1 MGTSSDKAGGAS
13 REEERRSRR
22 MERLLA
28 HAEERTGIGTW
39 MVELRTMKVTWSDQ
53 LFRLHGFRPGEV
65 EPTMEL
71 GLSHIHP
78 DDREEIEARAATML
92 EAPATGRSEYRLKLD
107 DGTVRHV
114 IGESIVERDENG
126 KPVRLFGT
134 VRDVTDSVS
143 IEREL
148 DSHHELSR
156 ALAEWD
162 DLDEGMVD
170 LLRRLGTAM
179 DWDAANF
186 WARADRG
193 DSLVCRDHWSAR
205 PDELSEFE
213 QAMRELRIPPTQGVV
228 RRAWDLMEPVSIE
241 DASTD
246 PRLFAKTPNVEA
258 GLGSALLFPAVHKGE
273 TLAVLAFHGKEP
285 RYLTDRLTRTLRT
298 LGQDL
303 GRFLAARRGELGFGE
318 LSDRELEVL
327 QLAAEGLT
335 TPQIAARLTI
345 GPTTVKTHLSHAYR
359 KLDVPDRASAVA
371 KGLRQGLI
379 S

>member
-1 MGTSSDKAGGAS
+1 VTA
-13 REEERRSRR
+13 EEKRRCRR
-22 MERLLA
+22 IERLLT
-28 HAEERTGIGTW
+28 HTEESAGIGTW
-39 MVELRTMKVTWSDQ
+39 MVDLRTMKVTWSDQ
-53 LFRLHGFRPGEV
+53 LFRLHGFQPGEV

-71 GLSHIHP
+71 GLSYIHP
-78 DDREEIEARAATML
+78 DDREEILARTATWLESPAA
-92 EAPATGRSEYRLKLD
+92 GRSEYRVMLD

-114 IGESIVERDENG
+114 IGESIVERDENEV
-126 KPVRLFGT
+126 PVRMFGT
-134 VRDVTDSVS
+134 VRDVTDKLA

-179 DWDAANF
+179 GWDAANL
-186 WARADRG
+186 WAQDDRG
-193 DSLVCRDHWSAR
+193 DSLVCRDHWSAK

-213 QAMRELRIPPTQGVV
+213 RAMREMRIPPAEGVV
-228 RRAWDLMEPVSIE
+228 RRAWDQMEPISIE

-246 PRLFAKTPNVEA
+246 PYLFARTPSGP
-258 GLGSALLFPAVHKGE
+258 GLGSALLFPVVHEGE
-273 TLAVLAFHGKEP
+273 TLAVLVFHGKEP
-285 RYLTDRLTRTLRT
+285 RQLTDRLARTLRT
-298 LGQDL
+298 FGQDL
-303 GRFLAARRGELGFGE
+303 GRFLAARRGELGFGD
-318 LSDRELEVL
+318 LSDRELQVL

-345 GPTTVKTHLSHAYR
+345 GPTTVKTHLSHTYR

-379 S
+379 N

>member
-1 MGTSSDKAGGAS
+1 VTA
-13 REEERRSRR
+13 EEKQRCRRI
-22 MERLLA
+22 ERLLT
-28 HAEERTGIGTW
+28 HTEERTGIGTW
-39 MVELRTMKVTWSDQ
+39 MVDLQTMEVTWSDQ

-78 DDREEIEARAATML
+78 DDREEILARTATWL
-92 EAPATGRSEYRLKLD
+92 ESPATGRHEYRLMLD

-114 IGESIVERDENG
+114 IGESIVERDENEV
-126 KPVRLFGT
+126 PVRMFGT
-134 VRDVTDSVS
+134 VRDVTDDLA

-156 ALAEWD
+156 VLAEWD

-179 DWDAANF
+179 GWDAANF
-186 WARADRG
+186 WTRADRE

-205 PDELSEFE
+205 PDELSECE
-213 QAMRELRIPPTQGVV
+213 RAMREMRIPPAEGVV
-228 RRAWDLMEPVSIE
+228 RRAWDRMEPISIE

-246 PRLFAKTPNVEA
+246 PRLFSTTPNAEA
-258 GLGSALLFPAVHKGE
+258 GLGSALLFPAVHEGE
-273 TLAVLAFHGKEP
+273 TLAVLGFHGKE
-285 RYLTDRLTRTLRT
+285 RRRLTDRLTRTLRA

-318 LSDRELEVL
+318 LSDRELQVL

-345 GPTTVKTHLSHAYR
+345 GPTTVKTHLSHTYR

-379 S
+379 N

>member
-1 MGTSSDKAGGAS
+1 MGTNSDKTRVTG
-13 REEERRSRR
+13 EDEQHRRRI
-22 MERLLA
+22 ERLLS
-28 HAEERTGIGTW
+28 HAEERTEIGTW
-39 MVELRTMKVTWSDQ
+39 MVDLRTMKVTWSDQ

-78 DDREEIEARAATML
+78 DDREEILARTETWL
-92 EAPATGRSEYRLKLD
+92 ESPSTGRHEYRLKLD

-114 IGESIVERDENG
+114 IGESLVERDENE

-134 VRDVTDSVS
+134 VRDITDDLA

-156 ALAEWD
+156 TLAEWS
-162 DLDEGMVD
+162 DLDGGMVD
-170 LLRRLGTAM
+170 LLRRLGTTM
-179 DWDAANF
+179 GWDAANL

-205 PDELSEFE
+205 PDELTEFE
-213 QAMRELRIPPTQGVV
+213 KAMRELRIPPAQGVV
-228 RRAWDLMEPVSIE
+228 RRAWDLMEPISID
-241 DASTD
+241 DANTD
-246 PRLFAKTPNVEA
+246 PRLFARTPTVEA
-258 GLGSALLFPAVHKGE
+258 GLGSALLFPAVHDGE

-285 RYLTDRLTRTLRT
+285 RRLTDRLSRTLTT

-318 LSDRELEVL
+318 LSDRELQVL

-335 TPQIAARLTI
+335 TPQIAERLTI
-345 GPTTVKTHLSHAYR
+345 GPTTVKTHLSHTYR

-379 S
+379 N

>member
-1 MGTSSDKAGGAS
+1 VTT
-13 REEERRSRR
+13 EEKRRCRR
-22 MERLLA
+22 IERLLA

-78 DDREEIEARAATML
+78 DDREEILARTATWL
-92 EAPATGRSEYRLKLD
+92 ESPATGRSEYRLMLD

-114 IGESIVERDENG
+114 IGESIVERDENEE
-126 KPVRLFGT
+126 PVRLFGT
-134 VRDVTDSVS
+134 VRDITDSVS

-156 ALAEWD
+156 ALAEWE

-170 LLRRLGTAM
+170 LLQRLGTAM
-179 DWDAANF
+179 DWDAANL
-186 WARADRG
+186 WAQADRG
-193 DSLVCRDHWSAR
+193 DSLVCREHWSAR
-205 PDELSEFE
+205 PDELTEFE
-213 QAMRELRIPPTQGVV
+213 QAMRELRIPPAQGVV
-228 RRAWDLMEPVSIE
+228 RRAWDLMEPISIE

-246 PRLFAKTPNVEA
+246 PHLFARTPNVEA
-258 GLGSALLFPAVHKGE
+258 GLGSLLLFPAVHEGE
-273 TLAVLAFHGKEP
+273 TLAVLAFHGKES
-285 RYLTDRLTRTLRT
+285 RRLTDRLTRTLKA

-318 LSDRELEVL
+318 LSDRELQVL

-335 TPQIAARLTI
+335 TPQIAERLTI
-345 GPTTVKTHLSHAYR
+345 GPTTVKTHLSHTYR

-379 S
+379 N